1 MLVLF
6 RKFEDGSLVLLKQVS
21 CLSVLSDKYE
31 VVYQNDHEPLVELYS
46 SRRFS
51 LQGICHEDL

>member
-6 RKFEDGSLVLLKQVS
+6 RKFSDGSFVWLKQVS
-21 CLSVLSDKYE
+21 RLSVLSDKYE
-31 VVYQNDHEPLVELYS
+31 VVYQAGHDPLVELYS

-51 LQGICHEDL
+51 LLGICHEDL